1 MKKEVIK
8 GPRVQG
14 CRGGPMCPP
23 KELSE
28 DGPDVLYVD
37 EAVPRPEG
45 LSAFGGPQGFMEVL
59 RES

>member
-28 DGPDVLYVD
+28 DGPDVLYGD
-37 EAVPRPEG
+37 EAVLRPEKRNYRK
-45 LSAFGGPQGFMEVL
+45 SDHKVL
-59 RES
+59 WRY